1 MQVMSETGVAAY
13 GQWDWRCGEGL
24 RGDAI
29 GYAGAHATC
38 DVPVNLAEVPVEGF
52 REILRRVQGAQ
63 ASWHAF
69 LVRRCCRDGGGC
81 ALELF
86 QAVVT
91 YGVLGVGGR
100 PA

>member
-52 REILRRVQGAQ
+52 REVLRRVQGAQ

-69 LVRRCCRDGGGC
+69 LVRRWLPRWRGLCSRALPGGRHVGR
-81 ALELF
+81 
-86 QAVVT
+86 
-91 YGVLGVGGR
+91 LGVGG
-100 PA
+100 